1 MALEGLKTI
10 GGNMPTKEELKMMQN
25 MTLYGKVMMTK
36 VRIREWVRHWGE
48 DNVYVSFSGGKDSTV
63 LLHLVREEFPNVP
76 AVFVNTG
83 LEYPEI
89 QAFAKSFDNVKTV
102 YPVMSFKDV
111 ITRYGYPMISKEVSS
126 AVCEVRNPNY
136 AGTSKLK
143 MLNGEKVLGDGRKSP
158 YNCEKY
164 KPLLYTDFVV
174 SDRCCR
180 VMKKAPVKQYERKN
194 AMHPIMGQMAEESRL
209 RTQKWLEN
217 GCNGFDMKRPVSNP
231 MSFWLEQ
238 DVLQYIKEHNIEIC
252 SVYGDIQPKGGQLA
266 LDGMECE
273 LCTSGCKR
281 TGCIFCGY
289 GCHLEKGETRFQRL
303 KRTHP
308 KQYDYCIGG
317 GAYDPEDGLWKP
329 DKNGLGMAH
338 VFDELNKLYGKDFI
352 RYK

>member
-1 MALEGLKTI
+1 
-10 GGNMPTKEELKMMQN
+10 MPTKEELKMMQN
-25 MTLYGKVMMTK
+25 MTLFGKVMMTK
-36 VRIREWVRHWGE
+36 VRIREWVNHWGE

-89 QAFAKSFDNVKTV
+89 QRFARQFDNVTELR
-102 YPVMSFKDV
+102 PEMRFNEV
-111 ITRYGYPMISKEVSS
+111 IHKYGYPVLSKAISNVVYESRFGNSKSRI
-126 AVCEVRNPNY
+126 CRINGQLLNHD
-136 AGTSKLK
+136 GTKSK
-143 MLNGEKVLGDGRKSP
+143 

-164 KPLLYTDFVV
+164 EPLLRSDFAV

-180 VMKKAPVKQYERKN
+180 VMKKSPAHSYERKFKK
-194 AMHPIMGQMAEESRL
+194 HPMTAQMADESMMRE
-209 RTQKWLEN
+209 QVWLQH
-217 GCNGFDMKRPVSNP
+217 GCNGFDMKHPMGNP

-238 DVLQYIKEHNIEIC
+238 DVLQYIKKHNIEIC
-252 SVYGDIQPKGGQLA
+252 SVYGDIQPKGLQLA

-273 LCTSGCKR
+273 LCTSGCQR

-338 VFDELNKLYGKDFI
+338 VFDELNKLYGENFI

>member
-1 MALEGLKTI
+1 
-10 GGNMPTKEELKMMQN
+10 MPTKEELKMMQN

-36 VRIREWVRHWGE
+36 VRIREWVNHWGE
-48 DNVYVSFSGGKDSTV
+48 DNVYISFSGGKDSTV
-63 LLHLVREEFPNVP
+63 LLHLVREDFPNVP

-89 QAFAKSFDNVKTV
+89 QAFAKSFDNVTTV
-102 YPVMSFKDV
+102 YPSMSFKDV
-111 ITRYGYPMISKEVSS
+111 ITTYGYPMISKEVSE
-126 AVCEVRNPNY
+126 AVKQVRNPNY
-136 AGTSKLK
+136 KGKHKKEILFGIATDK
-143 MLNGEKVLGDGRKSP
+143 NGNKSQF
-158 YNCEKY
+158 NCEKY
-164 KPLLYTDFVV
+164 KPLLYADFMI
-174 SDRCCR
+174 SNTCCD
-180 VMKKAPVKQYERKN
+180 VMKKSPAKRYEHKN
-194 AMHPIMGQMAEESRL
+194 NMHPILAQMADESRL
-209 RTQKWLEN
+209 REQKWLEN

-273 LCTSGCKR
+273 LCTTGCQR

-308 KQYDYCIGG
+308 KQYDYCICG
-317 GAYDPEDGLWKP
+317 GAYDTDGLWKP

>member
-1 MALEGLKTI
+1 
-10 GGNMPTKEELKMMQN
+10 MQFN
-25 MTLYGKVMMTK
+25 
-36 VRIREWVRHWGE
+36 
-48 DNVYVSFSGGKDSTV
+48 
-63 LLHLVREEFPNVP
+63 
-76 AVFVNTG
+76 
-83 LEYPEI
+83 
-89 QAFAKSFDNVKTV
+89 
-102 YPVMSFKDV
+102 DV
-111 ITRYGYPMISKEVSS
+111 IRKYGYPVLSKAISNVIYEARFGNGKSRKKRIKGELL
-126 AVCEVRNPNY
+126 NHD
-136 AGTSKLK
+136 GTKSKF
-143 MLNGEKVLGDGRKSP
+143 
-158 YNCEKY
+158 NCEKY
-164 KPLLYTDFVV
+164 EPLLRADFVV
-174 SDRCCR
+174 SDRCCK
-180 VMKKAPVKQYERKN
+180 VMKKSPAHIYEREFKK
-194 AMHPIMGQMAEESRL
+194 HPMTAQMADESMMRE
-209 RTQKWLEN
+209 QVWLEH
-217 GCNGFDMKRPVSNP
+217 GCNGLDMKHPMGNP

-238 DVLQYIKEHNIEIC
+238 DVLQYIKEYNIEIC
-252 SVYGDIQPKGGQLA
+252 SVYGDIHPKGGQLA